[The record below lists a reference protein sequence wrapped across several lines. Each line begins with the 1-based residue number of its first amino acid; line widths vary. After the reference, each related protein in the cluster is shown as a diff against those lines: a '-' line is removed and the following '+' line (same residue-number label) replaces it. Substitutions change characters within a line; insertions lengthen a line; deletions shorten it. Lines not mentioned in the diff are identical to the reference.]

1 MQSGTVSQPHTDAH
15 AHMHMH
21 VLHKDVNTSTGA
33 QCIYT
38 CTWSCQS
45 HQQPAESAPNHRL
58 DQPDHAYMMYIDRW
72 DRPCSRDTGCHTVY
86 TCIYIH
92 IRTGQVWDGMCMVDN
107 IHTTYTSRNIDIRI
121 TIVHTMIKHMHM
133 PHMSTHV
140 NMQICNT
147 ICTTNTYT
155 TIREQCGY
163 DT

>member
-92 IRTGQVWDGMCMVDN
+92 IRTGQLWDGTCMVYMGYN
-107 IHTTYTSRNIDIRI
+107 VSSIAAIFIQHIRVAILIIASRMYTR
-121 TIVHTMIKHMHM
+121 
-133 PHMSTHV
+133 
-140 NMQICNT
+140 
-147 ICTTNTYT
+147 
-155 TIREQCGY
+155 
-163 DT
+163 